1 MYFDGMKN
9 LKAEQLDQ
17 DFVITVINKANDR
30 VSVIQK
36 NLFEKGV
43 KGAEEFSYNET
54 QLILMCNMFNNLID
68 ISGTISDLTDCI
80 TVGAVEHIQEELGLS
95 NEEIADLDDDEI
107 QECLSPYIAT
117 QHTFASFNNVEIR
130 NMLYEIAKYILTD
143 TEFIM
148 LALGF

>member
-9 LKAEQLDQ
+9 SKAGELDQ
-17 DFVITVINKANDR
+17 DFVITVINKANDK

-36 NLFEKGV
+36 NLYEKGAN
-43 KGAEEFSYNET
+43 GAEEFSYNET
-54 QLILMCNMFNNLID
+54 QLILMCNMFNNLLD
-68 ISGTISDLTDCI
+68 ISETISDLTDCI
-80 TVGAVEHIQEELGLS
+80 TVGAVAHMQGELGLS
-95 NEEIADLDDDEI
+95 NEEIADLDDDEM
-107 QECLSPYIAT
+107 QECLSPYMAT

-130 NMLYEIAKYILTD
+130 NMLYEIAKYILSD